1 MWRCILKRRNFLA
14 LAAGASA
21 STLARPNVVRAQ
33 GSAGAS
39 SVLKFVPQSD
49 LTLLDPVF
57 NTALVTRNHGMMV
70 YDQLYGLDSSYN
82 AQPQLVD
89 GHAIEDD
96 GRTWRITLRDGTTFH
111 DGTPILARDAIA
123 SIDRWTKADVLGQ
136 NIRAITDSMTP
147 VSDRV
152 FLIKLKKPFPLLA
165 TSLAKPSSY
174 CPVMPERMAKNP
186 TSFQVTDIVGSGPFR
201 WVAAE
206 RMAGSLAVYE
216 RFTGYK
222 PRNEPVSFLA
232 GGKIARVDR
241 VEWHTIPDA
250 ATAAAALQQ
259 GEVDWWEQPTADL
272 VPLLKKARNVR
283 VEVKDKAG
291 LMGMIRLNHLQ
302 PPFDNPAIRRAFLPA
317 INQTDYMIASMGDD
331 HALWNDRCGFFL
343 PGSPLATEAG
353 LDTMAKGAP
362 DYDKVKRN
370 LQEAGYKGEKIVLA
384 VPTDLA
390 SLNAMSEIAG
400 DMFRRTG
407 VNLDYQASDWGSVAT
422 RVMTNKDG
430 LDKGG
435 WSAWCNYIP
444 GIIALNPATQSYVR
458 GPGKSG
464 TSGWPDL
471 PKIEALRDQFLA
483 ADNLADQKH
492 ITEEIQL
499 QAFQDIPY
507 LPTGAYTPPTAFRS
521 NVTGIVEGFP
531 LFYNLQKS

>member
-1 MWRCILKRRNFLA
+1 MERRNFLA

-21 STLARPNVVRAQ
+21 AALARPGIVRAQ
-33 GSAGAS
+33 GTAGAH
-39 SVLKFVPQSD
+39 SVLRFVPQSD

-70 YDQLYGLDSSYN
+70 YDQLYGLDASYT
-82 AQPQLVD
+82 ARPQLVE
-89 GHAIEDD
+89 GHVIEDD
-96 GRTWRITLRDGTTFH
+96 GRTWRITLREGTTFQ

-123 SIDRWTKADVLGQ
+123 SIDRWTRADVLGQ
-136 NIRAITDSMTP
+136 NIRAITNEMTP

-152 FLIKLKKPFPLLA
+152 FLVKLKKPFPLLA
-165 TSLAKPSSY
+165 TALAKPSSY
-174 CPVMPERMAKNP
+174 CPVMQERFGKLP
-186 TSFQVTDIVGSGPFR
+186 TTVQVTEIVGSGPFR
-201 WVAAE
+201 WIASE
-206 RMAGSLAVYE
+206 RVVGSRAVYE
-216 RFTGYK
+216 RFAGYK
-222 PRNEPVSFLA
+222 PRNEPVSLLA
-232 GGKIARVDR
+232 GGKVARVDR
-241 VEWHTIPDA
+241 VEWHTIPDP
-250 ATAAAALQQ
+250 ATAGAALQQ
-259 GEVDWWEQPTADL
+259 GEVDWWEQPIGDL
-272 VPLLKKARNVR
+272 VPMLRRAPDVK

-302 PPFDNPAIRRAFLPA
+302 PPFDNPAIRRAFLPGIHQA
-317 INQTDYMIASMGDD
+317 DYMEAVMGDNRSM
-331 HALWNDRCGFFL
+331 WNDRCGFFL

-353 LDTMAKGAP
+353 LETMAGAP

-370 LQEAGYKGEKIVLA
+370 LQAAGYKGEKVVLV

-390 SLNAMSEIAG
+390 ALNAMSEIAA
-400 DMFRRTG
+400 DMFRRSG
-407 VNLDYQASDWGSVAT
+407 INLDYQASDWGSVAT
-422 RVMTNKDG
+422 RVMTNRDG

-458 GPGKSG
+458 GPGKGG

-483 ADNLADQKH
+483 ADDFADQKR
-492 ITEEIQL
+492 ITEQIQL

-507 LPTGAYTPPTAFRS
+507 LPTGFFTPPTAFRS
-521 NVTGIVEGFP
+521 NVTGMIEGFP

>member
-1 MWRCILKRRNFLA
+1 MKRRQFITF
-14 LAAGASA
+14 AAAASSSA
-21 STLARPNVVRAQ
+21 LARPNVARAQ
-33 GSAGAS
+33 GQAGAP

-70 YDQLYGLDSSYN
+70 YDQLYGLDSSYT
-82 AQPQLVD
+82 AQPQLVA
-89 GHAIEDD
+89 GHVVEDD
-96 GRTWRITLRDGTTFH
+96 GHTWRITLRDGPTFH

-136 NIRAITDSMTP
+136 NIRAITDEMVP

-152 FLIKLKKPFPLLA
+152 FLVKLKRPFPLFA
-165 TSLAKPSSY
+165 TALAKPSSY
-174 CPVMPERMAKNP
+174 CPVMPERLAKNP
-186 TSFQVTDIVGSGPFR
+186 PSFQVTDIVGSGPFR
-201 WVAAE
+201 WVPGE
-206 RMAGSLAVYE
+206 RMVGSLAVYE
-216 RFTGYK
+216 RFAGYT

-232 GGKIARVDR
+232 GGKVARVDR

-272 VPLLKKARNVR
+272 LPLLRKARNVS
-283 VEVKDKAG
+283 VQVKDKAG

-317 INQTDYMIASMGDD
+317 INQTDYMTAVMGDD
-331 HALWNDRCGFFL
+331 RSLWNDRCGFFL

-353 LDTMAKGAP
+353 LETMAGAP

-370 LQEAGYKGEKIVLA
+370 LQAAGYKGEKVVLV
-384 VPTDLA
+384 VPTDLSA
-390 SLNAMSEIAG
+390 LNAMSEIAG
-400 DMFRRTG
+400 DMFRRCG
-407 VNLDYQASDWGSVAT
+407 IELDYQATDWGSAAT
-422 RVMTNKDG
+422 RVMTNRDG

-458 GPGKSG
+458 GPGKAG

-483 ADNLADQKH
+483 ANTFEDQKH
-492 ITEEIQL
+492 LTEQIQL

-507 LPTGAYTPPTAFRS
+507 LPTGAYNPPTAFRS
-521 NVTGIVEGFP
+521 NVTGVIEGFP

>member
-1 MWRCILKRRNFLA
+1 MDRRKFIA
-14 LAAGASA
+14 LVAGISA
-21 STLARPNVVRAQ
+21 SPLPLARPGIVRAQ
-33 GSAGAS
+33 GTAGAPT
-39 SVLKFVPQSD
+39 VLKFVPQSD

-89 GHAIEDD
+89 GHTIEED
-96 GRTWRITLRDGTTFH
+96 GHTWRITLREGTTFH
-111 DGTPILARDAIA
+111 DGTPITARDAVA

-136 NIRAITDSMTP
+136 NIRAITNEMTV

-152 FLIKLKKPFPLLA
+152 FLVKLKRPFALLA
-165 TSLAKPSSY
+165 TALAKPSSY
-174 CPVMPERMAKNP
+174 CPVMQERFAKNP
-186 TSFQVTDIVGSGPFR
+186 TSTQVTEIVGSGPFR
-201 WVAAE
+201 WVPGE
-206 RMAGSLAVYE
+206 RMAGSRAVYE
-216 RFTGYK
+216 RFAGYR

-232 GGKIARVDR
+232 GGKVARVDR

-250 ATAAAALQQ
+250 ATAGAALQN

-272 VPLLKKARNVR
+272 VLLLKRARNVK

-317 INQTDYMIASMGDD
+317 INQTDYMMAAMGEDRS
-331 HALWNDRCGFFL
+331 LWNGKCGFFL

-353 LDTMAKGAP
+353 LETMNGAP
-362 DYDKVKRN
+362 DYEKVKRN
-370 LQEAGYKGEKIVLA
+370 LEAAGYKGDKVVLA
-384 VPTDLA
+384 VPTDLS

-407 VNLDYQASDWGSVAT
+407 INLDYQAADWGSVAT
-422 RVMTNKDG
+422 RVMNNRDG

-458 GPGKSG
+458 GPGRVG

-471 PKIEALRDQFLA
+471 PKIEELRNQFLA
-483 ADNLADQKH
+483 ADSLADQKR
-492 ITEEIQL
+492 IVEEIQL

-521 NVTGIVEGFP
+521 NVTGVIEGFP
-531 LFYNLQKS
+531 L

>member
-1 MWRCILKRRNFLA
+1 VKRRDFLA

-21 STLARPNVVRAQ
+21 TTLVAPSVVRAQ
-33 GSAGAS
+33 GTTGAAAT
-39 SVLKFVPQSD
+39 LRFVPQSD
-49 LTLLDPVF
+49 LTLIDPVF
-57 NTALVTRNHGMMV
+57 NTALVTRTHGMMV

-89 GHAIEDD
+89 GHTIEDD
-96 GRTWRITLRDGTTFH
+96 GRTWRITLREGTTFH
-111 DGTPILARDAIA
+111 DGSPILARDAIA

-136 NIRAITDSMTP
+136 NIRAITNEMTP

-152 FLIKLKKPFPLLA
+152 FLVKLKKPFPLLA
-165 TSLAKPSSY
+165 TALAKPSSY
-174 CPVMPERMAKNP
+174 CPVMQERFAKNP
-186 TSFQVTDIVGSGPFR
+186 PSVQVTEIVGSGPFR
-201 WVAAE
+201 WMAAE

-216 RFTGYK
+216 RFAGYK

-232 GGKIARVDR
+232 GGKIARINR
-241 VEWHTIPDA
+241 VEWHTIPDP
-250 ATAAAALQQ
+250 ATAAAALQR
-259 GEVDWWEQPTADL
+259 GEVDWWEQPTGDL
-272 VPLLKKARNVR
+272 VAMLRSASGVK

-302 PPFDNPAIRRAFLPA
+302 PPFDNPAIRRAFLPG
-317 INQTDYMIASMGDD
+317 INQSDYMTAVAGDD
-331 HALWNDRCGFFL
+331 RSLWNGQCGFFL

-353 LDTMAKGAP
+353 LQTMAGAP

-370 LQEAGYKGEKIVLA
+370 LQEAGYKGERVVLA

-390 SLNAMSEIAG
+390 ALNTMSEIAG

-407 VNLDYQASDWGSVAT
+407 INLDYQASDWGSVAT
-422 RVMTNKDG
+422 RVMNNRDE

-458 GPGKSG
+458 GPGKAG

-483 ADNLADQKH
+483 ADTLADQKH

-507 LPTGAYTPPTAFRS
+507 LPTGAWTPPTAFRS
-521 NVTGIVEGFP
+521 NVTGIVDGFP

>member
-1 MWRCILKRRNFLA
+1 MKRRDLLTMAAGVSASA
-14 LAAGASA
+14 LAAPS
-21 STLARPNVVRAQ
+21 VVRAQ
-33 GSAGAS
+33 GTAGAT
-39 SVLKFVPQSD
+39 SVLRFVPQSD

-70 YDQLYGLDSSYN
+70 YDQLYGLDSGYVTR
-82 AQPQLVD
+82 PQLVE
-89 GHAIEDD
+89 GHVIEDD
-96 GRTWRITLRDGTTFH
+96 GKTWRITLRDGTTFH
-111 DGTPILARDAIA
+111 DGSPILARDAIA

-136 NIRAITDSMTP
+136 NIRAITNEMVV

-152 FLIKLKKPFPLLA
+152 FLIKLKQPFPLLA
-165 TSLAKPSSY
+165 TALAKPSSY
-174 CPVMPERMAKNP
+174 CPVMPERSAKNP

-201 WVAAE
+201 WMADE
-206 RMAGSLAVYE
+206 RLSGSRAVYE
-216 RFTGYK
+216 RFAGYK

-232 GGKIARVDR
+232 GGKLARVDR

-250 ATAAAALQQ
+250 ATASAALQR
-259 GEVDWWEQPTADL
+259 GEVDWWEQPSTDL
-272 VPLLKKARNVR
+272 VALLKRSANIK

-317 INQTDYMIASMGDD
+317 INQTDYMTAIMGDD
-331 HALWNDRCGFFL
+331 RSLWNDRCGFFL
-343 PGSPLATEAG
+343 PGTPLATEAG
-353 LDTMAKGAP
+353 LDAMAGAP

-370 LQEAGYKGEKIVLA
+370 LQAAGYKGEKVVMA
-384 VPTDLA
+384 VPTDLVA
-390 SLNAMSEIAG
+390 LNAMSEIAG

-407 VNLDYQASDWGSVAT
+407 IDLDYQASDWGSVAT
-422 RVMTNKDG
+422 RVMTNRDG

-435 WSAWCNYIP
+435 WSAWCNFIP

-458 GPGKSG
+458 GPGKGG

-471 PKIEALRDQFLA
+471 PKIEALRSEFLA
-483 ADNLADQKH
+483 ADNLADQKRL
-492 ITEEIQL
+492 TEQIQL

-521 NVTGIVEGFP
+521 NVTGLIEGFP
-531 LFYNLQKS
+531 LFYNVQKA

>member
-1 MWRCILKRRNFLA
+1 MKRRDILA
-14 LAAGASA
+14 LAAGV
-21 STLARPNVVRAQ
+21 STSVLARPGVVRAQ
-33 GSAGAS
+33 GTAGATA
-39 SVLKFVPQSD
+39 VLRFVPQSD

-70 YDQLYGLDSSYN
+70 YDQLYGLDSSYT
-82 AQPQLVD
+82 AQPQLAA
-89 GHAIEDD
+89 GHSIEDD
-96 GRTWRITLRDGTTFH
+96 GRTWRITLRAGTTFH
-111 DGTPILARDAIA
+111 DGSPILARDAIA
-123 SIDRWTKADVLGQ
+123 SIDRWTRADVLGQ
-136 NIRAITDSMTP
+136 NIRAITDEMTV

-152 FLIKLKKPFPLLA
+152 FLVKLKKAFPLLA
-165 TSLAKPSSY
+165 TALAKPSSY
-174 CPVMPERMAKNP
+174 CPVMQERFAKNP
-186 TSFQVTDIVGSGPFR
+186 TSVQVTEIVGSGPFR
-201 WVAAE
+201 WVAGE
-206 RMAGSLAVYE
+206 RMTGSRAVYE
-216 RFTGYK
+216 RFAGYK
-222 PRNEPVSFLA
+222 PRDEPASFLA
-232 GGKIARVDR
+232 GGKVVRVDR

-259 GEVDWWEQPTADL
+259 GEVDWWEQPTGDL
-272 VPLLKKARNVR
+272 IALLKRARNVT
-283 VEVKDKAG
+283 VAVKDKAG

-317 INQTDYMIASMGDD
+317 INQTDYMTAVMGDD
-331 HALWNDRCGFFL
+331 RTLWTDRCGFFL
-343 PGSPLATEAG
+343 PGAPLATEAG
-353 LDTMAKGAP
+353 LQTMAGAP

-370 LQEAGYKGEKIVLA
+370 LQAAGYKGEKVVLA

-390 SLNAMSEIAG
+390 SLNTMSEIAG

-407 VNLDYQASDWGSVAT
+407 IDLDYQASDWGSVAT
-422 RVMTNKDG
+422 RVMNNRDG

-458 GPGKSG
+458 GPGRTG

-483 ADNLADQKH
+483 ADRFEDQKR
-492 ITEEIQL
+492 ITEAIQL

-521 NVTGIVEGFP
+521 NVTGIVDGFP